1 MGSALTSWYEELEPP
16 PALAEFVDRLW
27 AQGIGEDDRG
37 GDREGDSAYDQP
49 VLPDGALDVVAVG
62 DKVVLAGPATGTTT
76 LALPPSA
83 LTVGVRFRTGAAP
96 GLVGVS
102 AADLR
107 DLDVPLADLW
117 GHTGATIAARTAE
130 ATGWQD
136 RLQVLVR
143 GLVDRLADARAPD
156 PVGVGIAPLLADRP
170 GRPLTAIA
178 DDVGLSER
186 QLRRRVEDAV
196 GLPPRTLARIIRFQ
210 RFLRAARAAGPGR
223 HLARLAA
230 DAGYADQAHLTRE
243 SRDLTG
249 LPPAALL
256 TWEAERLQR

>member
-1 MGSALTSWYEELEPP
+1 MGSRPASWYEELEPP

-27 AQGIGEDDRG
+27 AQGIGDADG
-37 GDREGDSAYDQP
+37 EGEAIYDQP
-49 VLPDGALDVVAVG
+49 VLPDGALDVVAV
-62 DKVVLAGPATGTTT
+62 DDHVILAGPATRTTT
-76 LALPPSA
+76 VELAPGA
-83 LTVGVRFRTGAAP
+83 LTVGVRFRPGAAP
-96 GLVGVS
+96 GLVGAS

-117 GHTGATIAARTAE
+117 GPDGAVIAERTVE
-130 ATGWQD
+130 ATGWQA
-136 RLQVLVR
+136 RLQALVR
-143 GLVDRLADARAPD
+143 GLIDRLGDARAPD
-156 PVGVGIAPLLADRP
+156 PVGVGIAPLLADQP

-178 DDVGLSER
+178 EDVGLSER

-256 TWEAERLQR
+256 TWEADRLQR